1 MVHSHERE
9 VEVFEAALELPP
21 GQRDAYLEQAAGDG
35 ALLAELSLR
44 SYHQAKMLGGPI
56 NYLAPEEAAIMES
69 SQTTHRP
76 GHGTDRIWEL
86 LKSEAIART
95 GRPKR

>member
-1 MVHSHERE
+1 
-9 VEVFEAALELPP
+9 
-21 GQRDAYLEQAAGDG
+21 
-35 ALLAELSLR
+35 
-44 SYHQAKMLGGPI
+44 
-56 NYLAPEEAAIMES
+56 MES
-69 SQTTHRP
+69 SQMTHRP

>member
-1 MVHSHERE
+1 
-9 VEVFEAALELPP
+9 
-21 GQRDAYLEQAAGDG
+21 
-35 ALLAELSLR
+35 
-44 SYHQAKMLGGPI
+44 MLGGPI

-69 SQTTHRP
+69 SQMTHRP
-76 GHGTDRIWEL
+76 GHGSDRIWEL